1 MKKDDFKKSI
11 DNINPDT
18 CMGTRLKAKIT
29 TDNSPVKN
37 RKPLALTVTA
47 FCLAFAIIFG
57 VGFISQPEAPAPQ
70 QNTTGNAVSNNKT
83 VNPFIMVAGA
93 ANTESTEAETPA
105 KTLELNEEYPYE
117 IFLRAKSTSEL
128 SEKENQ
134 EFTTDLEN
142 FLKKN
147 NIDKKSFNTSI
158 LWDSVY
164 KNITITQY
172 TLNEFKLNLEGTEN
186 IKSINVKNTSK
197 YGEMV
202 YNENKPVFDAP
213 KHGNDITING
223 GDFDF
228 EKNGFYWDHTIET
241 EKAFEE
247 NINTPY
253 STFNDTITFTVEYND
268 GSKAMGVVD
277 LVFDDEGN
285 ATAVCKNYDYVA

>member
-18 CMGTRLKAKIT
+18 CMGTRLKAKIA

-57 VGFISQPEAPAPQ
+57 VGFLSPSQTPAPQ
-70 QNTTGNAVSNNKT
+70 QNTIGNAVSNNKT

-93 ANTESTEAETPA
+93 ANSESTEAVIPN

-134 EFTTDLEN
+134 EFTIDLEN

-172 TLNEFKLNLEGTEN
+172 TLNEFKLNLEGTKN

-223 GDFDF
+223 EDFDF

-268 GSKAMGVVD
+268 GSKAIGVVD
-277 LVFDDEGN
+277 LVFDDDGN
-285 ATAVCKNYDYVA
+285 ATAVCKSYDYVA